1 MLYYIDQLPDI
12 SLGVFLVILVFAIA
26 FGCVVYN
33 ATLGVVEFV
42 QWIKGRYI
50 NYLMNKGR

>member
-1 MLYYIDQLPDI
+1 MLYYIDQQPDI

-42 QWIKGRYI
+42 QWLKGHYI
-50 NYLMNKGR
+50 EYLMNKGR

>member
-1 MLYYIDQLPDI
+1 MLYYINQQPDV
-12 SLGVFLVILVFAIA
+12 SLTVFLVILVLAIA

-33 ATLGVVEFV
+33 ATMGVLEFV
-42 QWIKGRYI
+42 QWLKGRYI